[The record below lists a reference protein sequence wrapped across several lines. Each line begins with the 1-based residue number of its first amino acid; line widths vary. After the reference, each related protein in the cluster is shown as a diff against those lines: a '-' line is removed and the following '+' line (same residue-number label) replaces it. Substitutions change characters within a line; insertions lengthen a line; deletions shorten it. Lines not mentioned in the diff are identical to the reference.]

1 MAIQF
6 NPNALRMFSDVNFG
20 DDNAI
25 ANLGG
30 ENNLVQ
36 KDKLGSSL
44 LKPFRSSET
53 DQVKNYVRERLE
65 TLVKTTVDR
74 CLETTKLDDCVE
86 TIDALYRH
94 YYRVEEALL
103 ALEK

>member
-6 NPNALRMFSDVNFG
+6 NPNALNKFSGVNFG

-36 KDKLGSSL
+36 KDRG
-44 LKPFRSSET
+44 
-53 DQVKNYVRERLE
+53 RE
-65 TLVKTTVDR
+65 
-74 CLETTKLDDCVE
+74 
-86 TIDALYRH
+86 
-94 YYRVEEALL
+94 
-103 ALEK
+103 